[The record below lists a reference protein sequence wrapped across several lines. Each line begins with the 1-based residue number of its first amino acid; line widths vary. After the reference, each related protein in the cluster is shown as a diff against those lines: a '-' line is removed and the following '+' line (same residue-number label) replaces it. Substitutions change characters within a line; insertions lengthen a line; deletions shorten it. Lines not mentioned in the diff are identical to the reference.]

1 MRRDRGFVL
10 LVVLVVVA
18 AAVLAVTG
26 TIFLVR
32 GEVAGT
38 ANAGETTRTH
48 AVAWSGVQAVAATL
62 GAARGEILAGG
73 DPTVE
78 REFTVWE
85 AGGERGVVRLLPLGP
100 TARLAAPEN
109 AKLDVRMIDAEGLER
124 SGTFDAEAAARIVAA
139 RDACGGRPLDLA
151 SLLAH
156 GALPEDLHG
165 ELDDA
170 FLASFGDVE
179 SDDEELAAASRD
191 AALEAARGVPPAPRG
206 LCDLATVFAFDPPIR
221 SDGSPRTVLGGELS
235 GDDLAALDERFGDGA
250 AAALGRIDAADEAAL
265 LEAWSAKRPDPAAWS
280 GLLDAVTLIDGGL
293 DEGRLDLL
301 RADEAALRG
310 LPGLPEEA
318 AARIVRER
326 EAIPADER
334 LDPAWIVERG
344 IVDASTF
351 RSLLPR
357 LATRS
362 LFWRIRVEGRIE
374 RVESD
379 RDATA
384 AAAPTPRI
392 ILEAVIDLTG
402 ERPRLASLRDITALP
417 DAIRMLAALPAAEER
432 PELESGIESPVTPEN
447 DGMPVGPE
455 ANSPPEEATTPAE
468 APAETAPAARSGA
481 NGIGRW
487 KRAG

>member
-1 MRRDRGFVL
+1 MRSERGFVL
-10 LVVLVVVA
+10 IVVLVVVA

-78 REFTVWE
+78 PEFTVWE

-100 TARLAAPEN
+100 TARHAVPEN
-109 AKLDVRMIDAEGLER
+109 AKLDLRTLDAEGLAR
-124 SGTFDAEAAARIVAA
+124 SGTFDDEAAARIVAA
-139 RDACGGRPLDLA
+139 RDGCGGRPLDLA

-191 AALEAARGVPPAPRG
+191 AALEAARGVSPTPRG

-221 SDGSPRTVLGGELS
+221 RDGAPRIVLDGELAR
-235 GDDLAALDERFGDGA
+235 DELAALEERLGDGA
-250 AAALGRIDAADEAAL
+250 AAALERIEAADEAAL
-265 LEAWSAKRPDPAAWS
+265 LEAWSASRPDPASWS

-310 LPGLPEEA
+310 LTGLPEEA

-326 EAIPADER
+326 EAVPADER
-334 LDPAWIVERG
+334 LDPAWLVERG

-351 RSLLPR
+351 RSLLSR
-357 LATRS
+357 IATRS

-374 RVESD
+374 RIESD

-384 AAAPTPRI
+384 AAAPTLRV

-402 ERPRLASLRDITALP
+402 ERPRLASLRDITAFP

-432 PELESGIESPVTPEN
+432 TEFESGIESPATPEN
-447 DGMPVGPE
+447 DDMSVEPE
-455 ANSPPEEATTPAE
+455 ADSPSEEAVVPAE
-468 APAETAPAARSGA
+468 TSAETAPSARSGA

>member
-1 MRRDRGFVL
+1 MSRERGFVL

-38 ANAGETTRTH
+38 ANAGETTRTQ
-48 AVAWSGVQAVAATL
+48 AVAWSGVQAIAATL

-73 DPTVE
+73 EPTIG
-78 REFTVWE
+78 REFTIWE
-85 AGGERGVVRLLPLGP
+85 AGGERGTVRLLPLGP
-100 TARLAAPEN
+100 TARLAVPEN
-109 AKLDVRMIDAEGLER
+109 AKVDLGTIDAAGLER
-124 SGTFDAEAAARIVAA
+124 SGAFDTDAAARIIAA

-151 SLLAH
+151 GLLAH

-191 AALEAARGVPPAPRG
+191 AALEVARGTSPAPRG
-206 LCDLATVFAFDPPIR
+206 LGDLATVFAFDPPIR
-221 SDGSPRTVLGGELS
+221 RDGSPRIVLGGELAKE
-235 GDDLAALDERFGDGA
+235 DRDALDESLGDGA
-250 AAALGRIDAADEAAL
+250 AGALERIDAADETAL
-265 LEAWSAKRPDPAAWS
+265 LEAWASKHPDPASWS
-280 GLLDAVTLIDGGL
+280 RLLDLVTLIDGGL

-301 RADEAALRG
+301 RADEAALRT
-310 LPGLPEEA
+310 LPGLPEDA
-318 AARIVRER
+318 AGRIVRER
-326 EAIPADER
+326 ETVPADER
-334 LDPAWIVERG
+334 LDPSWIFERG
-344 IVDASTF
+344 IVDAATF

-362 LFWRIRVEGRIE
+362 LFWRVRVEGRIE
-374 RVESD
+374 RV
-379 RDATA
+379 DAGREPTA
-384 AAAPTPRI
+384 PDASTPRV

-417 DAIRMLAALPAAEER
+417 DAIRMLAALPPAEDR
-432 PELESGIESPVTPEN
+432 PELDDGIAPPVTPEN
-447 DGMPVGPE
+447 EEPAFE
-455 ANSPPEEATTPAE
+455 ADPPAAIEEEASGSETPLE
-468 APAETAPAARSGA
+468 PASGRRSGA
-481 NGIGRW
+481 MGIGRW